1 MEHIWLAAA
10 CYPDLRQLTQEAI
23 WILEIHRSIHNVEE
37 PDPKQAVATFG
48 MEISKGRLGQ
58 TLRGK

>member
-10 CYPDLRQLTQEAI
+10 CYPDLRQLIQEGI
-23 WILEIHRSIHNVEE
+23 WILEIHRSIHNVEG
-37 PDPKQAVATFG
+37 PDPKQAVATLG
-48 MEISKGRLGQ
+48 VEISKGRLGR